1 MGSMNKLLVF
11 AVAGAVT
18 LLAGC
23 SGPPDPESELM
34 PNPLQ
39 GGEPAPETPMD
50 ERIVDLLQE
59 SKQQYDDG
67 HYETS
72 FRLAEQVDR
81 LILENQFPEEDHAMA
96 LTIQGYCLLQL
107 GHIDDYFVDTFGIQ
121 KGAVSKFKLALDVR
135 GDDFRAQLGIALA
148 QFRRHGDSVLKAE
161 ALGSGVVQLEAIRE
175 DFKRG
180 LAAADTDEGKARLR
194 EASRKLAVFKSNRDK
209 LQALG
214 YIFRDP
220 RTVPLRQ
227 DGTSAEAKWLGSLS
241 EKDSIAAVNDMG
253 WILEDALE
261 GTAMSSKDRQVFNDS
276 ALALADSWRAVRKY
290 WRLQALKDLQAARD
304 GFLKVRKLDEQIAAD
319 TGRMA
324 YFWVDR
330 DLTFVFQSLGAFFL
344 DSGLE
349 AARLKAIAEGVT
361 EDRLEARAK
370 EIYLD
375 KNFVSDDKTE
385 SKRNYEAA
393 LSYTESFVRKHKQF
407 ELLRRQK
414 VDEAQLGDENT
425 NPFMVDLV
433 KRYRSTMD
441 ELIQSERALRAQM
454 ILEAAALCIDP
465 LFQVGDIRKANA
477 WANELKSLDTD
488 DPIHHFVRATA
499 YFQAAEYDSALSEY
513 KAFMTGSSISEH
525 ANRRSLAR
533 QRIAQCEQHLSRKAG
548 AGEDDGR

>member
-1 MGSMNKLLVF
+1 MGSMNKLLVC
-11 AVAGAVT
+11 AVAMT

-23 SGPPDPESELM
+23 SGPPEPESVFTPSPFSAE
-34 PNPLQ
+34 
-39 GGEPAPETPMD
+39 GVSTETPMD

-81 LILENQFPEEDHAMA
+81 LILENNFPEEDHAMA

-107 GHIDDYFVDTFGIQ
+107 GRIENYYVDTYGMQ
-121 KGAVSKFKLALDVR
+121 NGAVSKFEAALKVR
-135 GDDFRAQLGIALA
+135 SEDFRAQLGIALA

-161 ALGSGVVQLEAIRE
+161 ALGSGVVQLESIRE
-175 DFKRG
+175 DFRRG
-180 LAAADTDEGKARLR
+180 MAGIETEEGKARLR
-194 EASRKLAVFKSNRDK
+194 ESNRKLGVFKANRDK

-220 RTVPLRQ
+220 RTVPVRA
-227 DGTSAEAKWLGSLS
+227 DGSSPEAKWLGTLS
-241 EKDSIAAVNDMG
+241 ETDSVKAVNDMG
-253 WILEDALE
+253 WILEDALA
-261 GTAMSSKDRQVFNDS
+261 GTAMSSKDRQVFETS
-276 ALALADSWRAVRKY
+276 ALDLADSWRAVRKY
-290 WRLQALKDLQAARD
+290 WRLQALKDLQSARD
-304 GFLKVRKLDEQIAAD
+304 GFLTVRKLDEQIAAD
-319 TGRMA
+319 TGRMV

-349 AARLKAIAEGVT
+349 AARMKAIAEGVS

-370 EIYLD
+370 ELYLD
-375 KNFVSDDKTE
+375 ESFVSDDKLE
-385 SKRNYEAA
+385 SRRNYQAA

-407 ELLRRQK
+407 EKLRRDKADQA
-414 VDEAQLGDENT
+414 ELGDENT

-433 KRYRSTMD
+433 KRYRNTMD
-441 ELIQSERALRAQM
+441 ELIEKERTMRAQM
-454 ILEAAALCIDP
+454 ILEAAALCIEP
-465 LFQVGDIRKANA
+465 LFQVSDIRKANN
-477 WANELKSLDTD
+477 WANELKSLNPV
-488 DPIHHFVRATA
+488 DPMHHFVRATA
-499 YFQAAEYDSALSEY
+499 YFQDADYETALTEY

-533 QRIAQCEQHLSRKAG
+533 QRIAQCEVELNREAR
-548 AGEDDGR
+548 EDDAR

>member
-23 SGPPDPESELM
+23 SGPPEPESEFT
-34 PNPLQ
+34 PSPFS
-39 GGEPAPETPMD
+39 GGNAAPETPID

-81 LILENQFPEEDHAMA
+81 LILENNFPDDDHATA

-107 GHIDDYFVDTFGIQ
+107 GRIDNYFVDTYGIQ
-121 KGAVSKFKLALDVR
+121 NGALSKFEAALKVR
-135 GDDFRAQLGIALA
+135 SEDFRAQLGIALA

-161 ALGSGVVQLEAIRE
+161 ALGGGVVQLESIRE

-180 LAAADTDEGKARLR
+180 LAGVDTEEGKARLR
-194 EASRKLAVFKSNRDK
+194 EANRKLGVFKANRDK
-209 LQALG
+209 LQALN

-220 RTVPLRQ
+220 RTVPVRAS
-227 DGTSAEAKWLGSLS
+227 TNSPEAKWLGSLS
-241 EKDSIAAVNDMG
+241 ETDSVKAVNDLAF
-253 WILEDALE
+253 ILEDALS
-261 GTAMSSKDRQVFNDS
+261 GTAMSSQDRQLFDDS
-276 ALALADSWRAVRKY
+276 ARELADSWRTMRKY

-304 GFLKVRKLDEQIAAD
+304 GFLTVRKLDERIAAD
-319 TGRMA
+319 TGRMV

-330 DLTFVFQSLGAFFL
+330 DLTFVFQSMGAFFL

-349 AARLKAIAEGVT
+349 VARMRAIAEGVS

-370 EIYLD
+370 AIYLD
-375 KNFVSDDKTE
+375 EQFVSDDKLE
-385 SKRNYEAA
+385 SKRNYHAA

-407 ELLRRQK
+407 EKLRRDKADQA
-414 VDEAQLGDENT
+414 ELGDENT

-433 KRYRSTMD
+433 KRYRNTMD
-441 ELIQSERALRAQM
+441 ELIEQERSMRAQM
-454 ILEAAALCIDP
+454 IMEAAALCIDP
-465 LFQVGDIRKANA
+465 LFQVTDIRKANN
-477 WANELKSLDTD
+477 WANELKSLNPTD
-488 DPIHHFVRATA
+488 PMHHFVRATA
-499 YFQAAEYDSALSEY
+499 YFQTADYDTALTEYR
-513 KAFMTGSSISEH
+513 AFMAGSSISEH

-533 QRIAQCEQHLSRKAG
+533 QRMVHCEQQLNDAT
-548 AGEDDGR
+548 GEDARR